1 VAENSNEDAPTGS
14 DDASTEAPRVEPAEA
29 KELIEGG
36 GVELIDVREDHEW
49 EAGRI
54 PGARHVAVNDLPG
67 SAEELGREQPLLVYC
82 RTGNRSGLAA
92 DALRSAGFDVS
103 VLDGGITAWSEKGL
117 ELEPEDGYV
126 AESGRAA
133 AELQA
138 RKRQK
143 P

>member
-1 VAENSNEDAPTGS
+1 MAENGNGPDLG
-14 DDASTEAPRVEPAEA
+14 EAPRIDAEEA
-29 KELIEGG
+29 RERVDGG

-54 PGARHVAVNDLPG
+54 PGAEHVAINDLP
-67 SAEELGREQPLLVYC
+67 AQAAELGHDQPLIVYC

-103 VLDGGITAWSEKGL
+103 VLDGGITAWSEQGL
-117 ELEPEDGYV
+117 PLEPDDGYV

>member
-1 VAENSNEDAPTGS
+1 MSENGNGEAPTG
-14 DDASTEAPRVEPAEA
+14 APRLEPGEA
-29 KELIEGG
+29 KERIDSGE
-36 GVELIDVREDHEW
+36 VVLIDVREDHEW
-49 EAGRI
+49 DAGHL
-54 PGARHVAVNDLPG
+54 PGARHVPVNDLPA
-67 SAEELGREQPLLVYC
+67 SAEDLGRGQPLIVYC

-103 VLDGGITAWSEKGL
+103 VLDGGITAWSEGGL

-133 AELQA
+133 AVLQA